1 MNTLLL
7 VSLLVSSI
15 LTGSN
20 PNQMQVNR
28 TSSEEPNTSVHATFE
43 EQQEAILQFINV
55 DVARVSSFEMEAF
68 ESLASVSGENY
79 TDDET
84 MYLELVQNTIPAYEK
99 ALAEVS
105 NIDVQGQEL
114 EEMKKRLLE
123 ATETFYE
130 AILLQK
136 QALEQQSEELMVESN
151 YKLEKYFQ
159 LVESY
164 HLELELLSKKYEV
177 EYERNGDNT
186 EKSDESFI

>member
-28 TSSEEPNTSVHATFE
+28 TSSEEPNASVHATFE

-55 DVARVSSFEMEAF
+55 DVARVSSYEMEAF
-68 ESLASVSGENY
+68 DSLAKVSGENY

-84 MYLELVQNTIPAYEK
+84 MYLELVENTIPAYEK
-99 ALAEVS
+99 ALAEVK
-105 NIDVQGQEL
+105 NIEVQGQEL
-114 EEMKKRLLE
+114 EEMKKRLLV

-151 YKLEKYFQ
+151 FKLEEYIQ
-159 LVESY
+159 LVDAY
-164 HLELELLSKKYEV
+164 HLELELLSLKYKV
-177 EYERNGDNT
+177 EYERNDENT